1 MMIKKSKQRRGMGG
15 LRGSITCDK
24 SEVTTELIFVF
35 LQTDIP
41 QNDILVL
48 VVDL

>member
-1 MMIKKSKQRRGMGG
+1 MMIKKSKQRRWKGG

-24 SEVTTELIFVF
+24 SEVTTELILFFYKLIFLKNDIFVF
-35 LQTDIP
+35 
-41 QNDILVL
+41 